1 MDGAALQKIAAE
13 AANWANSVLAF
24 FYQPSS
30 LAQIAAIAVCAL
42 VAYLLD
48 RWTRAPIEA
57 QARKIRAAPS
67 LLRIIVAIRR
77 RMTLVYFT
85 VCVWLLTLVDSA
97 AGGPRSSII
106 RVVFNL
112 ALAYLVITVASRIVR
127 NRLAARII
135 AAGAWIV
142 AALSILDLAD
152 PVSRVLDATAID
164 IGSARISLLFVIKAF
179 VVLAVTLWLASI
191 VGNFLDT
198 RVKRSEELTPALRV
212 LIGKLLKVGLIFV
225 ACVVGLAAVGVDLTA
240 LTVLSGALGVG
251 LGFGLQKVV
260 SNFISGIIILTD
272 RSIKPGDTISLGD
285 TFGWIREL
293 RARFVSVIT
302 RDGREYLIP
311 NEDFITS
318 QVINWSF
325 SNDLVRI
332 DVTFGVSYDSDPHEV
347 TRIAKEATASVG
359 RVVAEKPAVCWLTGF
374 GDSSLDFV
382 LRFWIRDPQAG
393 LTNVRGEVLLA
404 LWDAFK
410 ANDIAIPFPHREI
423 LMKTPVTLAGEG
435 APPAPAPDGRM
446 REAAPPLGNG
456 DESAGT
462 TKARRQQSTPPAG
475 PARKTPSEAL

>member
-1 MDGAALQKIAAE
+1 MDSAMLGRIEAQASDWVHSALQ
-13 AANWANSVLAF
+13 F
-24 FYQPSS
+24 FYQPST

-42 VAYLLD
+42 LAIALD
-48 RWTRAPIEA
+48 RLTRGAIEA

-67 LLRIIVAIRR
+67 LLRIIVALRR
-77 RMTLVYFT
+77 RMKLVYF
-85 VCVWLLTLVDSA
+85 VFGLWLLTLADSA
-97 AGGPRSSII
+97 AGGPRSSLLS
-106 RVVFNL
+106 VVFNL
-112 ALAYLVITVASRIVR
+112 SLAYLVISVGSRVVR

-135 AAGAWIV
+135 TITAWIV
-142 AALSILDLAD
+142 AALSILDLTE
-152 PVSRVLDATAID
+152 PVSGALDATAIS
-164 IGSARISLLFVIKAF
+164 IGAARISALLVIKA
-179 VVLAVTLWLASI
+179 VIVLAITLWFASI
-191 VGNFLDT
+191 IGNFLDT

-212 LIGKLLKVGLIFV
+212 LIGKLLKVGLILV
-225 ACVVGLAAVGVDLTA
+225 ACVVALAAVGVDLTA

-302 RDGREYLIP
+302 RDGKEYLIP
-311 NEDFITS
+311 NEDFITN

-332 DVTFGVSYDSDPHEV
+332 DVTFGVSYDSDPHAV
-347 TRIAKEATASVG
+347 IRIAKEATSSVG
-359 RVVAEKPAVCWLTGF
+359 RVVADRPVVCWMTGF

-410 ANDIAIPFPHREI
+410 ENGIGIPFPHREI
-423 LMKTPVTLAGEG
+423 LMKTPVTLAGDG
-435 APPAPAPDGRM
+435 RPAMPARPAPDESV
-446 REAAPPLGNG
+446 EA
-456 DESAGT
+456 S
-462 TKARRQQSTPPAG
+462 KAKRRAAAETAEDPGGEGA
-475 PARKTPSEAL
+475 AK

>member
-1 MDGAALQKIAAE
+1 MDSATLNRIGEQVSGWAASALE
-13 AANWANSVLAF
+13 F

-30 LAQIAAIAVCAL
+30 LAQIGAIAVCFLIAL
-42 VAYLLD
+42 ALNRL
-48 RWTRAPIEA
+48 TRGPLEA

-77 RMTLVYFT
+77 RMKLVYF
-85 VCVWLLTLVDSA
+85 VFGLWILTLIDSA

-106 RVVFNL
+106 SVVFNL
-112 ALAYLVITVASRIVR
+112 GLAYLVISVASRILR
-127 NRLAARII
+127 NKLASRII
-135 AAGAWIV
+135 AIGAWIV
-142 AALSILDLAD
+142 AALSILDLLD
-152 PVSRVLDATAID
+152 PVSKALDATAIN
-164 IGSARISLLFVIKAF
+164 IGASRISALLVIKAV
-179 VVLAVTLWLASI
+179 VVLALTFWLASV

-198 RVKRSEELTPALRV
+198 RIKRSDELTPALRV
-212 LIGKLLKVGLIFV
+212 LIGKLLKVGLVFV
-225 ACVVGLAAVGVDLTA
+225 ACLVGLAAVGVDLTA

-311 NEDFITS
+311 NEDFITN

-332 DVTFGVSYDSDPHEV
+332 DVTFGVSYDSNPHDV
-347 TRIAKEATASVG
+347 IRIAKEATTSVG
-359 RVVAEKPAVCWLTGF
+359 RVVSDKPVVCWLTGF
-374 GDSSLDFV
+374 GDSSLDFII
-382 LRFWIRDPQAG
+382 RFWIKDPPAG

-410 ANDIAIPFPHREI
+410 ENDIGIPFPHREI
-423 LMKTPVTLAGEG
+423 LMRTPVTFARDRSFGGGGAG
-435 APPAPAPDGRM
+435 A
-446 REAAPPLGNG
+446 G
-456 DESAGT
+456 DRGEDSASVEVK
-462 TKARRQQSTPPAG
+462 KARRQAADEVSGGDPDDEKKKSRSA
-475 PARKTPSEAL
+475 AE

>member
-1 MDGAALQKIAAE
+1 MDSAMLRRIEAQLSGWLHSALQ
-13 AANWANSVLAF
+13 F
-24 FYQPSS
+24 FYQPST
-30 LAQIAAIAVCAL
+30 LAQIAAIAICAM
-42 VAYLLD
+42 VAVALD
-48 RWTRAPIEA
+48 RLTRGAIEA

-67 LLRIIVAIRR
+67 LLRVIVALRR
-77 RMTLVYFT
+77 RMKLVFF
-85 VCVWLLTLVDSA
+85 VFGLWLLTLADSA
-97 AGGPRSSII
+97 AGGPRSSLIS
-106 RVVFNL
+106 VVFNL
-112 ALAYLVITVASRIVR
+112 SLAYLVISVGSRVVR

-135 AAGAWIV
+135 TITAWIV
-142 AALSILDLAD
+142 AALSILDLTE
-152 PVSRVLDATAID
+152 PVSRALDATGIS
-164 IGSARISLLFVIKAF
+164 IGEARISALLVIKA
-179 VVLAVTLWLASI
+179 VIVLAITLWLASI

-212 LIGKLLKVGLIFV
+212 LIGKLLKVGLILV
-225 ACVVGLAAVGVDLTA
+225 ACVVALAAVGVDLTA

-302 RDGREYLIP
+302 RDGKEYLIP
-311 NEDFITS
+311 NEDFITN

-332 DVTFGVSYDSDPHEV
+332 DVTFGVSYDSDPHAV
-347 TRIAKEATASVG
+347 TRIAKAATASVG
-359 RVVAEKPAVCWLTGF
+359 RVVSDRPAVCWLTGF

-410 ANDIAIPFPHREI
+410 ENGIGIPFPHREI
-423 LMKTPVTLAGEG
+423 LMKTPVTFTGDG
-435 APPAPAPDGRM
+435 ASARPAPEESV
-446 REAAPPLGNG
+446 EAR
-456 DESAGT
+456 
-462 TKARRQQSTPPAG
+462 KARRQAADG
-475 PARKTPSEAL
+475 GEAV